1 MSRHPIREILFCCF
15 CAVLAGCAVVPG
27 GEPVSGTRPASE
39 PQPKPAAQGWWYA
52 SFRLNWPEGADPGW
66 HLDPLLAVEV
76 VGPVLERHRGAIALW
91 RFHRR
96 AAHDA
101 AGHRF
106 SFIFYSSP
114 EAAAQV
120 FGEIGANPV
129 LRKLESA
136 GLVANASYDSTSA
149 ISRPAIGDTS
159 DRNWSDSLQ
168 RAWPHFI
175 MGASQTWLELA
186 REYAA
191 QEPPAQPD
199 SAAELASKYEKVN
212 ATLTE
217 RWQEEG
223 GHAFL
228 HHLNALFGYQPVII
242 HERRLQQF

>member
-1 MSRHPIREILFCCF
+1 MLRYPIREILFWCL
-15 CAVLAGCAVVPG
+15 CAVLTGCAIVPE
-27 GEPVSGTRPASE
+27 GEPAPTTRPASE
-39 PQPKPAAQGWWYA
+39 PQAGPAAQGWWYA
-52 SFRLNWPEGADPGW
+52 SFRLNWPEGSEPKW

-76 VGPVLERHRGAIALW
+76 VGPVLERHRDEIALW

-96 AAHDA
+96 AVRDA

-114 EAAAQV
+114 GAAAQI
-120 FGEIGANPV
+120 FGEIQASPV
-129 LRKLESA
+129 LHKLESA
-136 GLVANASYDSTSA
+136 GLVANASYDSTSE
-149 ISRPAIGDTS
+149 ISRPAISDTS

-186 REYAA
+186 REYAEREA
-191 QEPPAQPD
+191 PVQPD

-212 ATLTE
+212 AKLTE

>member
-1 MSRHPIREILFCCF
+1 MSRHPIRETFFWCL
-15 CAVLAGCAVVPG
+15 CAALTGCAVVPQG
-27 GEPVSGTRPASE
+27 KPASDTRPASE
-39 PQPKPAAQGWWYA
+39 TQAGTATQGWWYA
-52 SFRLNWPEGADPGW
+52 SFRLRWPEGSDPKW

-76 VGPVLERHRGAIALW
+76 VEPVLERHRGEIALW

-96 AAHDA
+96 AARDA

-114 EAAAQV
+114 GAAAQI
-120 FGEIGANPV
+120 FGEIQASP
-129 LRKLESA
+129 LLDKLESA
-136 GLVANASYDSTSA
+136 GFVVNASYDSTSA
-149 ISRPAIGDTS
+149 INRPAISDTS

-175 MGASQTWLELA
+175 MGASQTWLGLA
-186 REYAA
+186 REYAE